1 MRNKH
6 LVGLYEMYSAGLR
19 EGQWDLSIDDFQS
32 IEIMIP
38 PTLDE
43 QNMIAQMID
52 EKCSKIDQLIAL
64 KQEKIEKLQEYKK
77 SLIYE
82 YVTGKKEVV

>member
-1 MRNKH
+1 MGR
-6 LVGLYEMYSAGLR
+6 GLR
-19 EGQWDLSIDDFQS
+19 SVLSYEAFRKEKVLLPNLQ
-32 IEIMIP
+32 
-38 PTLDE
+38 E
-43 QNMIAQMID
+43 QQQIVEYLD
-52 EKCSKIDQLIAL
+52 EKCGRIDRIIAV

>member
-1 MRNKH
+1 MSETIIVCKLLPK
-6 LVGLYEMYSAGLR
+6 LV
-19 EGQWDLSIDDFQS
+19 
-32 IEIMIP
+32 
-38 PTLDE
+38 E
-43 QNMIAQMID
+43 QQQIVAFLD
-52 EKCSKIDQLIAL
+52 EKCVKIDRLIAI

>member
-1 MRNKH
+1 MESVDR
-6 LVGLYEMYSAGLR
+6 
-19 EGQWDLSIDDFQS
+19 
-32 IEIMIP
+32 
-38 PTLDE
+38 
-43 QNMIAQMID
+43 
-52 EKCSKIDQLIAL
+52 LIAI